1 MPDEYIELDRVWSVG
16 KLPVSKESITSTEDN
31 CDWPHLQAISI
42 PKLDK
47 QVTILIGND
56 VPEAHWVFEEHRGR
70 RKQPYAARTPLGWT
84 LIGPIDGATSP
95 AANVNV
101 LSGGQETLSA
111 QMELMYNAE
120 FSESSASSKVMMS
133 IEDKRALTIME
144 RTVQMVDGHYQ
155 LSLPWKYDK
164 PCLRNNRLMIEKR
177 LELLKGQGS
186 SNESKYRDTVKVY
199 IAQGHARKVP
209 DNQVLS
215 FVWYLP
221 HHPVVHPQ
229 KPDKVRVV
237 FDCAA
242 TSVNEQLLQGPDL
255 TNNLVGVLLRFRQE
269 RIGLMSDIEKMFHQV
284 RISPQDTCALSFLWW
299 PDGALLNRTP
309 QAISS
314 LVPAG
319 GDAWHYCPFRVL
331 SISPGDRLCRVAVLL

>member
-1 MPDEYIELDRVWSVG
+1 
-16 KLPVSKESITSTEDN
+16 
-31 CDWPHLQAISI
+31 
-42 PKLDK
+42 
-47 QVTILIGND
+47 
-56 VPEAHWVFEEHRGR
+56 
-70 RKQPYAARTPLGWT
+70 
-84 LIGPIDGATSP
+84 
-95 AANVNV
+95 
-101 LSGGQETLSA
+101 
-111 QMELMYNAE
+111 
-120 FSESSASSKVMMS
+120 
-133 IEDKRALTIME
+133 ME

-155 LSLPWKYDK
+155 LSLPWNYDK
-164 PCLRNNRLMIEKR
+164 PCLRNNRIMIEKR

-242 TSVNEQLLQGPDL
+242 KFCNTSLNEQLFQGPDL

-284 RISPQDTCALSFLWW
+284 RISPRDTCALSFLWW
-299 PDGALLNRTP
+299 PDGDLLNRTP
-309 QAISS
+309 QAISWFPLAVMRGIIVPFSFLAFHQVIDCAQWLFCSS
-314 LVPAG
+314 LG
-319 GDAWHYCPFRVL
+319 TKYSLSNPFIYRIL
-331 SISPGDRLCRVAVLL
+331 AKIFNTPGQFLINPHT